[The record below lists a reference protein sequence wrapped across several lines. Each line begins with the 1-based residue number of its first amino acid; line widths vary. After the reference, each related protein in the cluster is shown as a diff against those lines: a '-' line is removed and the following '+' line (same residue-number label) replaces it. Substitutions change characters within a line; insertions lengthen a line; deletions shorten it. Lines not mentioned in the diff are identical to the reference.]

1 MQDTSSGKTNGS
13 CKSVEATA
21 NFAKTVKF
29 DARTFLSTIGTG
41 RTTVKYPRKKLV
53 FRQGDPADAVF
64 YIQSGKIQLSVVSEH
79 DKQAVAGILAAGD
92 FFGEGCLAGQ
102 QLHMA
107 SAITLSEST

>member
-13 CKSVEATA
+13 CKRVKATA

-29 DARTFLSTIGTG
+29 DARTLLPTVGTG
-41 RTTVKYPRKKLV
+41 RTATKYPRKKVV

-79 DKQAVAGILAAGD
+79 DKQAVAGILAAGE

-102 QLHMA
+102 PLYQTA
-107 SAITLSEST
+107 VIETR